1 MAEQKGPSDD
11 ATGASTKEATVGQE
25 GEKKVSTPAPTSA
38 RATDSK
44 YPRLKAAAL
53 AVSLAVGQAAG
64 LAAESSYRSS
74 HGVVD
79 TSPEKIPVAP
89 TKPRGFLEK
98 IKAIAHR
105 AIDASTNEDALRQSY
120 QELQQKQTEIEKLK
134 GNKEYLSYFL
144 SISITMFLIM
154 NELIERKRRKELTT
168 ENQKLRKENGELQS
182 AVEAIME
189 AEGVTSDPS
198 KVRIVTQAGDKFIT
212 AEDAQRLVDVLSA
225 QQARLIKLEKAVGLA
240 GLRIATDEA
249 PIGAAQPGTSAQ
261 DKAAQSQAETAAAEA
276 EQAQAEAAEAAKKA
290 RS

>member
-11 ATGASTKEATVGQE
+11 ATGASTNEATVGQ
-25 GEKKVSTPAPTSA
+25 GREKKVPPPDQTPA

-64 LAAESSYRSS
+64 LAAESSYRPS
-74 HGVVD
+74 HGPVD
-79 TSPEKIPVAP
+79 TSPEKIPVMP

-105 AIDASTNEDALRQSY
+105 AIDASTNEDSLRQSY
-120 QELQQKQTEIEKLK
+120 RELQQKQSEIEKLK
-134 GNKEYLSYFL
+134 GDKEYWSYFL

-168 ENQKLRKENGELQS
+168 ENQKLREENKVLKTENEGFVEVFLQT
-182 AVEAIME
+182 
-189 AEGVTSDPS
+189 EGVATGNPS
-198 KVRIVTQAGDKFIT
+198 GDLVEIVTPEGSRFVTIDVAKKL
-212 AEDAQRLVDVLSA
+212 AEIALTNSA
-225 QQARLIKLEKAVGLA
+225 ELRRGEALVGLT

-249 PIGAAQPGTSAQ
+249 PAGAAQPSA
-261 DKAAQSQAETAAAEA
+261 AAATAQAEDEAAAAAEP
-276 EQAQAEAAEAAKKA
+276 AKKA